1 MGQTQKEGGSCLR
14 HTRNLTQGNIYR
26 QLLQLMTPLLV
37 GNILQ
42 QFYNAADAWIIGRY
56 VGQNAFAAVGVGGTV
71 MNLFIFILSGCCS
84 GFSVLFAQFY
94 GAEDL
99 RSFRKESYL
108 SMVWGGGATIALSLT
123 ALLLLSPLLRLI
135 HTPPEVLAECRAYL
149 AIVCCGLAA
158 TYFYNLFAAILRAVG
173 NTVAALAILFV
184 SMALNVGL
192 DFWFVAE
199 LTWGIRGAAWATVL
213 AQALSAL
220 LCFFYVR
227 RMLPELLFRREDAV
241 LDRELLKKSLTFGL
255 FSALHNS
262 SLYIGKLLI
271 QGAVNAMGT
280 GMIAAYTATTRVEG
294 FANSFGDSGGTAIS
308 IFIAQNIGNHGVERV
323 KEGFRKG
330 MKLMAVIGLT
340 LSGILYVTA
349 TDSITLM
356 TSQSGGPVVESG
368 AAYLRVVAVFYILC
382 FVGCTYVGW
391 FRGLGMVNIPVIG
404 TTFHI
409 TVRVILSWLL
419 IGRMG
424 LPAVALATGIG
435 WMVVTSFQTLVYCF
449 SSRQQNILNSGI

>member
-1 MGQTQKEGGSCLR
+1 MRLR
-14 HTRNLTQGNIYR
+14 HTLNLTQGNIYR

-71 MNLFIFILSGCCS
+71 MNLFIFILAGCCA

-94 GAEDL
+94 GADDL

-108 SMVWGGGATIALSLT
+108 SMVWGGGATVLFSL
-123 ALLLLSPLLRLI
+123 AAMLLLSPLLRLI
-135 HTPPEVLAECRAYL
+135 RTPPEVAAECRAYL

-173 NTVAALAILFV
+173 NTAAALAILFV
-184 SMALNVGL
+184 AMALNVGL
-192 DFWFVAE
+192 DLLLVAGYG
-199 LTWGIRGAAWATVL
+199 WGIRGAAWATVI

-220 LCFFYVR
+220 LCFCYVK
-227 RMLPELLFRREDAV
+227 RMLPELLFRREDARM
-241 LDRELLKKSLTFGL
+241 DWELLKKSVSFGL
-255 FSALHNS
+255 FSALHHS

-271 QGAVNAMGT
+271 QGTVNAMGT
-280 GMIAAYTATTRVEG
+280 DMIAAYTATTRVEG

-308 IFIAQNIGNHGVERV
+308 IFIAQNIGNHSSERA

-330 MKLMAVIGLT
+330 MKLMAAMGLA
-340 LSGILYVTA
+340 LSIILYVTA
-349 TDSITLM
+349 HGSIALM
-356 TSQSGGPVVESG
+356 TSQSSGPVVESG
-368 AAYLRVVAVFYILC
+368 AAYLRLVAVFYVLC
-382 FVGCTYVGW
+382 FVGCAYVGW

-419 IGRMG
+419 MGRMG
-424 LPAVALATGIG
+424 LAAVALATGIG
-435 WMVVTSFQTLVYCF
+435 WIGVTSFQTLVCRL
-449 SSRQQNILNSGI
+449 SSRQRDILDGAI